1 MTMKT
6 PKLGEQLEKAAK
18 DFDEFDANV
27 KSLTMDQMNTA
38 PKVETEAQSD
48 VLKISEKEKNEKGYT
63 RLKPFRSIGCKEKF
77 NENYRKDYEFQKEY
91 VCFEAE
97 NHEIIGEELDL
108 WTRPFAGMPAEE
120 WKVPVNM
127 PVWGPR
133 YLAEQIKRK
142 FYHRLIMK
150 ENQLTGSDQK
160 GHKYFGS
167 MAADSTIQRLDA
179 RPVSQRRSVFISDK
193 GF

>member
-1 MTMKT
+1 MTIK
-6 PKLGEQLEKAAK
+6 PQKLGEQLEKAAK

-38 PKVETEAQSD
+38 PKVEIEAQSD
-48 VLKISEKEKNEKGYT
+48 TLKVSDKEKNDKGYKY
-63 RLKPFRSIGCKEKF
+63 LKPFRSIGCKDKF
-77 NENYRKDYEFQKEY
+77 NEAHRSDYEFQKQY

-97 NHEIIGEELDL
+97 NHEIIGEEIDL
-108 WTRPFAGMPAEE
+108 WTRPFPGMAAEE

-133 YLAEQIKRK
+133 YLAEQLKRK
-142 FYHRLIMK
+142 SYHRLIMK
-150 ENQLTGSDQK
+150 ENQITGSDNQ

-179 RPVSQRRSVFISDK
+179 RPVSQRKSVFISDS

>member
-1 MTMKT
+1 MTTKT

-27 KSLTMDQMNTA
+27 KALTMDQMNTA
-38 PKVETEAQSD
+38 PKVELEAQSD
-48 VLKISEKEKNEKGYT
+48 VMKISEKEKNDRGYKY
-63 RLKPFRSIGCKEKF
+63 LKPFRSIGCQDKF
-77 NENYRKDYEFQKEY
+77 NEKFRETYNFQKEF

-97 NHEIIGEELDL
+97 NHEIIGEELDI
-108 WTRPFAGMPAEE
+108 WTRPFGGMAAEE
-120 WKVPVNM
+120 WKVPVNI

-142 FYHRLIMK
+142 NYHRLIMK
-150 ENQLTGSDQK
+150 ENQITGSDNK
-160 GHKYFGS
+160 GNQYFGS

-179 RPVSQRRSVFISDK
+179 RPVSQRKSVFISDK